1 MDCMVQECQQT
12 VVSRAGLYIRFEA
25 IRTEKHQTRYASL
38 KGYIDR
44 KAVVEHARP
53 WKQIL
58 MFIGRT
64 QGEQEW
70 QKPKYKLKKGQKK
83 AWKHLWRVAKDE
95 YSRAQGV
102 VDQESGDVNNDHP
115 EQEES
120 PSPSN
125 DLSLACLGFCF
136 SLLQE
141 QYSKNEYSN
150 VLVCGS
156 AVLGVRMSG
165 ARWGWMGADFRAAIY
180 V

>member
-1 MDCMVQECQQT
+1 M
-12 VVSRAGLYIRFEA
+12 
-25 IRTEKHQTRYASL
+25 
-38 KGYIDR
+38 
-44 KAVVEHARP
+44 
-53 WKQIL
+53 
-58 MFIGRT
+58 
-64 QGEQEW
+64 
-70 QKPKYKLKKGQKK
+70 
-83 AWKHLWRVAKDE
+83 WRVAKDE